1 MLPYVFFDQ
10 GTQKKWSAFIKQTRF
25 IPGRRNQPIL
35 NYLNWLS
42 FDATE
47 GGGTDK
53 FLESYVFHFS
63 KATDELLQKNK
74 TSNSKSLKNQLN
86 VENHWTGY
94 IDHVF
99 SPNFIWSKVDD
110 AAIPL

>member
-1 MLPYVFFDQ
+1 MLPYLFFNQ

-35 NYLNWLS
+35 HLLS

-53 FLESYVFHFS
+53 FFESYVFHFS